1 MKKILIFTPSFFPK
15 LGGVERHVLETT
27 NQLIKK
33 GYSVKVLTE
42 KTTELKKFEKKSLLR
57 IYRFSYPKIKYVGL
71 FSIWWRLLTQY
82 YSLIKEA
89 DVIHIHDIFV
99 WYLPFRLMF
108 WRKPV
113 VTTFHGWEG
122 VFPLPPQNKFW
133 RKLGVLLSSKTVA
146 VGHYLE
152 KHYHFKADH
161 VIYGGVH
168 LPKTNYQKKD
178 LLLYVG
184 RLDYDTGLPL
194 LLQSLK
200 NKPWLGEVVFCGDGV
215 LKDQARLYG
224 QVVGFKNPL
233 PYLKKAK
240 VVFAGGYLSILEAFA
255 YRCLVVAAYNNP
267 LKRDYF
273 SLSPLGRFVQVVS
286 NDQELTMKLNFLA
299 KKNNFNQSK
308 LDQAYSLAKE
318 QSWVR
323 VADLYQQIY
332 QQL

>member
-15 LGGVERHVLETT
+15 LVGVERHVLETT

-184 RLDYDTGLPL
+184 RLD
-194 LLQSLK
+194 
-200 NKPWLGEVVFCGDGV
+200 
-215 LKDQARLYG
+215 
-224 QVVGFKNPL
+224 
-233 PYLKKAK
+233 
-240 VVFAGGYLSILEAFA
+240 
-255 YRCLVVAAYNNP
+255 
-267 LKRDYF
+267 
-273 SLSPLGRFVQVVS
+273 
-286 NDQELTMKLNFLA
+286 
-299 KKNNFNQSK
+299 
-308 LDQAYSLAKE
+308 
-318 QSWVR
+318 
-323 VADLYQQIY
+323 
-332 QQL
+332 